1 MSGAVMGL
9 LGALLAFMGNPKNMA
24 ICVACFIRDSAG
36 AMKLHTASAV
46 QYMRPEIAG
55 FVCGA
60 FLIAVITKEYRSA
73 AGSSPML
80 RFLLGFIMMAGS
92 LAFLGCPLRML
103 IRMSAGDLNAYVGRI
118 HRYGGAEEGIYPG
131 PGLSVVKRVGGG
143 AARTSDSFASI
154 I

>member
-103 IRMSAGDLNAYVGRI
+103 IRMPAGELNAY
-118 HRYGGAEEGIYPG
+118 GGLLALAQAYSP
-131 PGLSVVKRVGGG
+131 VR
-143 AARTSDSFASI
+143 RR
-154 I
+154 

>member
-103 IRMSAGDLNAYVGRI
+103 IRLWRRRI